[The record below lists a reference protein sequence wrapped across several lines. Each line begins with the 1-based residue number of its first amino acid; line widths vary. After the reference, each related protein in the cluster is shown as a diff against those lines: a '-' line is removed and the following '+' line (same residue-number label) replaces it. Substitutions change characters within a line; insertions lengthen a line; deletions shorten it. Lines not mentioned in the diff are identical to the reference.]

1 MTRGATQRETT
12 VSDRAA
18 QRALGTPEREARKS
32 ANAGAALYRHLTG
45 FDPDEADVGSAW
57 AFDRHVFASILAV
70 AATEGGHINERAG
83 LTADDLALLFARWFP
98 DLTHLVLAW
107 SPVNTT
113 AEEAE
118 VGAVRGLLSLNCST
132 GGEEGRWLTRMV
144 ARRALEPNHLWEDL
158 GLRNRGELTRLM
170 QRHFAPLYERNTRN
184 MRWKRFFY
192 RQLCEDDGFLMCA
205 TPVCTDC
212 NDFELCFG
220 EENGESRLARRN
232 REQGRVAAQEGK
244 MVAMPSSFI
253 GA

>member
-1 MTRGATQRETT
+1 MTR
-12 VSDRAA
+12 RAPQA
-18 QRALGTPEREARKS
+18 RKVELGRALPRMIEDPERKRQEA
-32 ANAGAALYRHLTG
+32 GVALYRHLTG
-45 FDPDEADVGSAW
+45 FDPNEAVIDNDGD
-57 AFDRHVFASILAV
+57 FDTHVFASILAV
-70 AATEGGHINERAG
+70 AATEGGRINERVG
-83 LTADDLALLFARWFP
+83 LRADDLLLLFARRFP
-98 DLTHLVLAW
+98 ERRHLVLSW
-107 SPVNTT
+107 SPVNTG

-118 VGAVRGLLSLNCST
+118 VGVVRELLSLNCST
-132 GGEEGRWLTRMV
+132 VGDEGRWLAGMV

-170 QRHFAPLYERNTRN
+170 KRHFAPLYERNTRN

-220 EENGESRLARRN
+220 EESGESRLARRN
-232 REQGRVAAQEGK
+232 REAGLAAASDGK
-244 MVAMPSSFI
+244 AAARPSLI

>member
-1 MTRGATQRETT
+1 MTNRAPQRSD
-12 VSDRAA
+12 VDLDRAA
-18 QRALGTPEREARKS
+18 QWPLDKTGRDARKG
-32 ANAGAALYRHLTG
+32 ADVGAALYRHLTG
-45 FDPDEADVGSAW
+45 FDQERADVESDR

-70 AATEGGHINERAG
+70 AATEGGRINERVG
-83 LTADDLALLFARWFP
+83 LMADDLALLFARWFP
-98 DLTHLVLAW
+98 DLRHLVLAW
-107 SPVNTT
+107 SPVNTH

-118 VGAVRGLLSLNCST
+118 VGAVRGLLLLNGST
-132 GGEEGRWLTRMV
+132 GGDEGRWIARMV

-212 NDFELCFG
+212 NDFDLCFG

-232 REQGRVAAQEGK
+232 REQERVAAP
-244 MVAMPSSFI
+244 VSRSAAPSSFI